1 MRKDRFI
8 DEKDMEI
15 LKMLKKD
22 ARIPLTEISRI
33 VGISDVAVKKRIS
46 KLEKRGVIR
55 GYTALIDPS
64 LLGYSSVSL
73 TGIDTM
79 PESIFKVID
88 ILKKKDYINT
98 IYVTTGDHMIIVEIW
113 AKDNQEMSDILKD
126 IESIEGVKRVCPAI
140 VLDVV
145 RK

>member
-64 LLGYSSVSL
+64 LLGYNSISL

-113 AKDNQEMSDILKD
+113 AKDNQEMSDILKE

>member
-1 MRKDRFI
+1 MRKDRLI

-64 LLGYSSVSL
+64 LLGYSSISL

-113 AKDNQEMSDILKD
+113 AKDNQEMSDILKE

>member
-22 ARIPLTEISRI
+22 ARIPLTEISKR

-64 LLGYSSVSL
+64 LLGYSSISL

-98 IYVTTGDHMIIVEIW
+98 IYVTTGDHMIIAEIW
-113 AKDNQEMSDILKD
+113 AKDNQEMSDILKE

-140 VLDVV
+140 ILDIL

>member
-64 LLGYSSVSL
+64 LLGYSSISL

-113 AKDNQEMSDILKD
+113 AKDNQEMSDILKE

>member
-1 MRKDRFI
+1 MKKEHFV

-15 LKMLKKD
+15 LRMLKRD
-22 ARIPLTEISRI
+22 ARTPLTDISRR

-46 KLEKRGVIR
+46 KLERRGVIR
-55 GYTALIDPS
+55 GYTVLLDPS
-64 LLGYSSVSL
+64 LLGYGSISL
-73 TGIDTM
+73 TGIDTA

-88 ILKKKDYINT
+88 ILKNKDYVNT
-98 IYVTTGDHMIIVEIW
+98 IYITTGDHMVIAEIW
-113 AKDNQEMSDILKD
+113 AKDNQEMSDIIKD

-140 VLDVV
+140 VLDVL

>member
-64 LLGYSSVSL
+64 LLGYNSVSL

-113 AKDNQEMSDILKD
+113 AKDNQEMSDILKE

>member
-64 LLGYSSVSL
+64 LLGYSSISL

-113 AKDNQEMSDILKD
+113 AKDNQEMSDILKE

-140 VLDVV
+140 VLDIV

>member
-1 MRKDRFI
+1 MGKRHSI
-8 DEKDMEI
+8 DEKDIEI

-22 ARIPLTEISRI
+22 ARTPFTDISKR

-55 GYTALIDPS
+55 GYTALLDPS
-64 LLGYSSVSL
+64 LLGYNAVSL

-79 PESIFKVID
+79 PEFLFKVID

-98 IYVTTGDHMIIVEIW
+98 IYITTGDHMVIVEIW
-113 AKDNQEMSDILKD
+113 ARDSQEMSNIIKE

-140 VLDVV
+140 VLDVI

>member
-1 MRKDRFI
+1 MRKDRFV

-64 LLGYSSVSL
+64 LLGYSSISL

-88 ILKKKDYINT
+88 VLKKKDYINT

-113 AKDNQEMSDILKD
+113 AKDNQEMSDILKE